1 MAAPMSSA
9 LPLRQEVAG
18 PDAETRV
25 LHARQLR
32 PGTVLEDTARFSE
45 DVWQLAPAMLQGHH
59 TALSLNFNTL
69 PEAHRLAGKRLCYA
83 MLSGPLPPGELRQ
96 SIGSVR
102 HAFGRLKA
110 LTQWL
115 ECRSTRRTLGS
126 LSPADLQDYQQHL
139 LLTTADPKARRARR
153 CHVRLL
159 WRYRAALR
167 EDGLSFDP
175 KHLTGWDEGRTVRAT
190 ENLTDRIPESVLGP
204 LLTWAI
210 RFVDDFAPDIL
221 TADVRRRAHLRGGDG
236 NTDTKTALA
245 KVDRVLDQYRQ
256 RSAPLPGRDNEVNL
270 HFLARQAGCSR
281 SFLARQH
288 DRLAAAAAELGIG
301 NQSAYD
307 SPITAHVAGSPWTG
321 GIVAHTG
328 DLYDVARLTRLL
340 QTACYIAIAFL
351 SGMRDSEV
359 KHLQRGCLQVQ
370 RNTDGQAYRW
380 IVTSR
385 AFKGQRE
392 SDGVQAI
399 WLTGEPAARAI
410 AVLEQLQPPTT
421 AWLFAVLPN
430 NPGVGPM
437 ASSGNQA
444 MSGKSTRQNLNH
456 FTTWVN
462 DYCQQRNLAEAI
474 PQVNGQPWRL
484 TTRQFRRTLAWF
496 IARRPGGTVAGAIAY
511 RHQGIQMFE
520 GYAGTSSSGFR
531 AEVESEQALARGEH
545 LLAMIDGHQ
554 HLLMAGPARAEVA
567 RRLEDFDNNA
577 RFAGVI
583 STDPRRL
590 KRLMA
595 RQDPAI
601 YPGDYVH
608 CVFDPAKA
616 LCLRNRESTPLPYL
630 QQCLPLDCANV
641 AVSTDNRLV
650 WLGEIRTIN
659 QQLEDRPPLPPLLAT
674 RLKERRN
681 SITAFLDRH
690 PAAAP

>member
-1 MAAPMSSA
+1 MAAPMSSSS
-9 LPLRQEVAG
+9 PLLQEVAA
-18 PDAETRV
+18 PHAETRV
-25 LHARQLR
+25 LHGRQLR
-32 PGTVLEDTARFSE
+32 PGTVLEETARFDDE
-45 DVWQLAPAMLQGHH
+45 VWRLAPAMLQGHQP
-59 TALSLNFNTL
+59 ALSLHFTTL
-69 PEAHRLAGKRLCYA
+69 PAMHRLTGKRLCYA

-102 HAFGRLKA
+102 TAFGHLKA

-115 ECRSTRRTLGS
+115 EVRSPQRTLGS
-126 LSPADLQDYQQHL
+126 LRPTDLQDYQRHL
-139 LLTTADPKARRARR
+139 LLTTPHAKARRAAR

-159 WRYRAALR
+159 WRCRAALH

-175 KHLTGWDEGRTVRAT
+175 KHLTGWDEGRVVYAT

-221 TADVRRRAHLRGGDG
+221 VADARRRAHLRGGHG

-245 KVDRVLDQYRQ
+245 KVDRVLDQYRK
-256 RSAPLPGRDNEVNL
+256 RSAPLPGRDGEVNL

-281 SFLARQH
+281 DFLARQN
-288 DRLAAAAAELGIG
+288 DRLAAAARELGIG

-307 SPITAHVAGSPWTG
+307 SPITAHVAGAPWTG

-392 SDGVQAI
+392 SDGVQAT

-410 AVLEQLQPPTT
+410 AVLEQLQPPPT

-444 MSGKSTRQNLNH
+444 MSGKSTRQCLNH

-462 DYCQQRNLAEAI
+462 DYCQHSDLAETV
-474 PQVNGQPWRL
+474 PLVNGQPWRL

-496 IARRPGGTVAGAIAY
+496 IARRPGGTIAGAIAY

-545 LLAMIDGHQ
+545 LLAMIDGHE
-554 HLLMAGPARAEVA
+554 HLHMDGPARAEVA
-567 RRLEDFDNNA
+567 RRLQD
-577 RFAGVI
+577 FAGNAHFAGAV

-595 RQDPAI
+595 REDPAI

-608 CVFDPAKA
+608 CV
-616 LCLRNRESTPLPYL
+616 STRRRHFA
-630 QQCLPLDCANV
+630 CATANPHHFP
-641 AVSTDNRLV
+641 TC
-650 WLGEIRTIN
+650 
-659 QQLEDRPPLPPLLAT
+659 
-674 RLKERRN
+674 N
-681 SITAFLDRH
+681 SVC
-690 PAAAP
+690 PWNAPT